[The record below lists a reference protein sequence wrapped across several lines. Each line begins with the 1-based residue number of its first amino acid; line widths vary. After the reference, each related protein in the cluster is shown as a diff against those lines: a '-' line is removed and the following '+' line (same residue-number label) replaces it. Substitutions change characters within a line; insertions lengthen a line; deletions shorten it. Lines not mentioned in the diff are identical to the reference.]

1 MKDTTQ
7 HSVTV
12 TRYQIDVSPCHY
24 VPYEGSDPHVHADF
38 PDGFLPSY
46 GSGLAFKGKDAT
58 GALVFIGLAD
68 RGPNGDAPRVN
79 APGGEGKMDA
89 KFFPSPAFVP
99 SLGAIFVDGSG
110 ARLVA
115 TMPIRFSNGK
125 RASGLPP
132 PSRSAVEVPLLDAL
146 RYDAGSKAGYSKR
159 GIDSEGIAYDSRRQS
174 LWIGDEYGPYLARLD
189 PANGMLLVRYGPG
202 EGLPPVFARRRV
214 NRGMEGLTFDA
225 GSDRLHAF
233 LQSPISDGKAH
244 CAATGKEEKVE
255 HYAAFT
261 RWIEFDPVA
270 CTTTRM
276 FAFPLNAADYHKG
289 RTGNAKLGDLAALG
303 AGRFIVIE
311 QGEGQG
317 GVMFNRLVLVD
328 TGGATDISAA
338 AFNPDSSDLE
348 KSSMGALPV
357 NGADWTAVRP
367 LKKSTLLDL
376 NALGWRF
383 EKAEGLAVVDEHT
396 LAITSDNDFSL
407 KSRLFDTDGK
417 QVDGV
422 DVTELEADADGN
434 LVGDAA
440 GGSIRI
446 TPNDEKDRVPQ
457 LWLIHFSEPLSS
469 Y

>member
-1 MKDTTQ
+1 MKDTTYN
-7 HSVTV
+7 SVTV
-12 TRYQIDVSPCHY
+12 TRYQIEVSPCHY
-24 VPYEGSDPHVHADF
+24 VPYEGSDARVRADF

-46 GSGLAFKGKDAT
+46 GSGLAFKGKDAN

-68 RGPNGDAPRVN
+68 RGPNGDAPKVP
-79 APGGEGKMDA
+79 APGGAGLMDA
-89 KFFPSPAFVP
+89 KFFPSPSFVP
-99 SLGAIFVDGSG
+99 ALGAISVDAAG

-132 PSRSAVEVPLLDAL
+132 ASRSAVEVPLLDSL
-146 RYDAGSKAGYSKR
+146 RYDAAGKAVYSKR

-202 EGLPPVFARRRV
+202 EGLPPIFAQRRV
-214 NRGMEGLTFDA
+214 NRGMEGLTFDL

-233 LQSPISDGKAH
+233 LQSPISGGKAH

-255 HYAAFT
+255 RYAAFT

-276 FAFPLNAADYHKG
+276 FAFPLNAADYHRG

-303 AGRFIVIE
+303 KGRFVVIE
-311 QGEGQG
+311 QGEGPDG
-317 GVMFNRLVLVD
+317 AMFNRLVLVD
-328 TGGATDISAA
+328 LAGATDIGAA
-338 AFNPDSSDLE
+338 RFNPDSADLE
-348 KSSMGALPV
+348 KSSMGGQPV
-357 NGADWTAVRP
+357 GGADWKAVTP
-367 LKKSTLLDL
+367 LRKTVLLNL
-376 NALGWRF
+376 NAIGWRF

-407 KSRLFDTDGK
+407 KSRLFDAGGK

-422 DVTELEADADGN
+422 DVTELEVGADGE
-434 LVGDAA
+434 LSGSAA

-446 TPNDEKDRVPQ
+446 TPNDAKDRVPQ
-457 LWLIHFSEPLSS
+457 LWLIRFSEPL
-469 Y
+469 